1 MQKTGFVRD
10 YIGEQCHFA
19 EVSLSCFQLTVQGC
33 GLETPVQILQNR
45 DEFLRVGRT
54 YPGNLMSSG
63 RLNLSNQM

>member
-10 YIGEQCHFA
+10 YIGEQCQFA
-19 EVSLSCFQLTVQGC
+19 EVSLSCFQLTVL
-33 GLETPVQILQNR
+33 LETPVQILQNR